1 MAGLSSKKR
10 APISADPTRSD
21 QFKPLSVVALLH
33 SLSLF
38 DRSDTTHSRKSFK
51 TNIDFSSLVLSL
63 FGPGKRAFGLRL
75 PANVPK
81 GQKQFPFRLHMKTQL
96 VLTPKASVGFPLIMT
111 LVAVCQATAQ
121 SENLTQA
128 RRGGVT
134 PIVFQAAGPSAE
146 SIQSTVDAFR
156 AELGDP
162 DNANN
167 PGPLALG
174 RREINWDGGGSDV
187 TTDPV
192 TPFNV
197 FLNTRGAQFTTLGT
211 GLSQAPLAGGPQGGL
226 VGLFNNPTYGTIFST
241 FSPLRLFTPVGSN
254 ITQATFFQPG
264 SNGAIRARVTGFG
277 AVFTDVDRQD
287 GSGEKYR
294 GNRGASTII
303 EYFAA
308 NKRLL
313 FRGVVPASPGDA
325 SLSFFGIVFKDPRIA
340 RVLITTGNAAP
351 GPNDNDRRDIVM
363 MDDFIYGE
371 PQPRRGGTAASSS
384 EEETAGSTA
393 TDESTAAAT
402 DESTTAAAEES
413 TTAAAPASQTLTVIN
428 GSASGDTPGS
438 VVTVTANDPPA
449 GQQFAGWTGDVQI
462 LANPALSPTTAT
474 IPSTAVTITATY
486 VDASGTEP

>member
-1 MAGLSSKKR
+1 M
-10 APISADPTRSD
+10 
-21 QFKPLSVVALLH
+21 VALLH
-33 SLSLF
+33 SLHLF

-51 TNIDFSSLVLSL
+51 TNIDFSSLVLSP

-75 PANVPK
+75 PANVAK

-162 DNANN
+162 DNANA
-167 PGPLALG
+167 PGPLAAG
-174 RREINWDGGGSDV
+174 RREINWDGGGSDA
-187 TTDPV
+187 TTPPV

-211 GLSQAPLAGGPQGGL
+211 GLSQAPPGGGPQGGL
-226 VGLFNNPTYGTIFST
+226 ATLFNNPTYATIFAT

-254 ITQATFFQPG
+254 ITQAAFFVPG
-264 SNGAIRARVTGFG
+264 TNGATPARVTGFG

-287 GSGEKYR
+287 GSGDKKK

-308 NKRLL
+308 NGRLL
-313 FRGVVPASPGDA
+313 FRGVVPASEGDA
-325 SLSFFGIVFKDPRIA
+325 SLSFFGVVFEDPRIA

-371 PQPRRGGTAASSS
+371 PQPRGRVTDVSPPEQTAT
-384 EEETAGSTA
+384 EETATEETA
-393 TDESTAAAT
+393 TETDATSAAALGT
-402 DESTTAAAEES
+402 
-413 TTAAAPASQTLTVIN
+413 PALTVNN
-428 GSASGDTPGS
+428 GSASGTAPGT
-438 VVTVTANDPPA
+438 VVTVTANPAPA
-449 GQQFAGWTGDVQI
+449 GQRFAGWTGDITI
-462 LANPALSPTTAT
+462 LASPSEETTTAT
-474 IPSTAVTITATY
+474 VPPTTPVTITATY
-486 VDASGTEP
+486 VDASATEP